1 MFARGVIA
9 TLLACSLMLSTGE
22 THTMAHAK
30 ATPKT
35 LESPQKAAPLVEQY
49 LLAGRLSEGEQSL
62 KTHLA
67 THARDDQAR
76 FGLGL
81 LQFLLAIEGASQQIN
96 YFGIRNWEGQLPA
109 HLAMFKLPINQLP
122 HQISYEQLRKI
133 FLDFHDKVAEAES
146 TLSGITTSDVTL
158 PIHFGLIE
166 LDFTGRG
173 EAANKENRR
182 LWELYSEVSR
192 NQQISATEA
201 ESFFIKFDRGD
212 VHWLRGYCHVF
223 LALSNIILAYN
234 SQASFDSSAH
244 LFFARVDSPYK
255 FLAERRFS
263 DKSAGLKSNLN
274 EIFDVIA
281 GLHHLQ
287 CEVVEPERMNA
298 ALKDLEEVVSQSR
311 ESWRWIMAETDDD
324 HEWLPNPKQ
333 TGVIPNMQVTDEMV
347 SSWMEIMDENEK
359 ILQGKLLIPFWRG
372 NDTEVGINLRK
383 VFLEPRNFDL
393 VDWIQGVAA
402 QPYLE
407 KGALSKGDNWTR
419 MRSGFP
425 TNFPG
430 FVLYFN

>member
-1 MFARGVIA
+1 
-9 TLLACSLMLSTGE
+9 
-22 THTMAHAK
+22 
-30 ATPKT
+30 
-35 LESPQKAAPLVEQY
+35 
-49 LLAGRLSEGEQSL
+49 
-62 KTHLA
+62 
-67 THARDDQAR
+67 
-76 FGLGL
+76 
-81 LQFLLAIEGASQQIN
+81 
-96 YFGIRNWEGQLPA
+96 
-109 HLAMFKLPINQLP
+109 MFKLPTNQQP

-133 FLDFHDKVAEAES
+133 FLDFHNKVAEAES
-146 TLSGITTSDVTL
+146 TLSGITTGDVTL

-173 EAANKENRR
+173 EAENKEKRR
-182 LWELYSEVSR
+182 LWVLYSEVSR

-223 LALSNIILAYN
+223 LALSNIVLAYN
-234 SQASFDSSAH
+234 SETSFDISAH

-255 FLAERRFS
+255 FLAERRIS
-263 DKSAGLKSNLN
+263 NQSVGLRSSLN

-287 CEVVEPERMNA
+287 CDVVEPERMKA

-372 NDTEVGINLRK
+372 NDTETGINLRK
-383 VFLEPRNFDL
+383 VFLEPRKFDL
-393 VDWIQGVAA
+393 FDWIQGVAA

>member
-9 TLLACSLMLSTGE
+9 TLLACSFIFTTGE
-22 THTMAHAK
+22 THTMVHAK
-30 ATPKT
+30 ATPNT
-35 LESPQKAAPLVEQY
+35 LKSPQKTPPLVEQY
-49 LLAGRLSEGEQSL
+49 LLTGRLYEGEQSL
-62 KTHLA
+62 KAHLA
-67 THARDDQAR
+67 AHATDDQAR

-81 LQFLLAIEGASQQIN
+81 LQFLRAIESASQQIN
-96 YFGIRNWEGQLPA
+96 YFGIRNWEGQLPT
-109 HLAMFKLPINQLP
+109 HLAMFRLPVNQQP

-133 FLDFHDKVAEAES
+133 VLDFHDKVAEAEN
-146 TLSGITTSDVTL
+146 TLGGITASDVTL

-173 EAANKENRR
+173 DTESKEKRR
-182 LWELYSEVSR
+182 LWKLYSEVSR

-223 LALSNIILAYN
+223 LALSNVILAYN
-234 SQASFDSSAH
+234 SKASFDTSAH
-244 LFFARVDSPYK
+244 LFFACVDSPYK
-255 FLAERRFS
+255 FLAERRLNDQS
-263 DKSAGLKSNLN
+263 MGLRSNLP

-287 CEVVEPERMNA
+287 CDVVEPKRMKA

-333 TGVIPNMQVTDEMV
+333 TGVIPNMQVTNEMV
-347 SSWMEIMDENEK
+347 NSWMEIMDENEK

-372 NDTEVGINLRK
+372 NDTEIGINLRK
-383 VFLEPRNFDL
+383 VFLEPRIFDL
-393 VDWIQGVAA
+393 IDWIQGTAA

-407 KGALSKGDNWTR
+407 KGPLSQGDNWTR
-419 MRSGFP
+419 MRSAFAN
-425 TNFPG
+425 NFPG

>member
-1 MFARGVIA
+1 
-9 TLLACSLMLSTGE
+9 
-22 THTMAHAK
+22 
-30 ATPKT
+30 
-35 LESPQKAAPLVEQY
+35 
-49 LLAGRLSEGEQSL
+49 
-62 KTHLA
+62 
-67 THARDDQAR
+67 
-76 FGLGL
+76 L
-81 LQFLLAIEGASQQIN
+81 LQCLQAIEGACQQIN
-96 YFGIRNWEGQLPA
+96 YFGVRNWEGQFPTR
-109 HLAMFKLPINQLP
+109 LAMFKLPTNQQP

-133 FLDFHDKVAEAES
+133 FLDFHNKVAEAES
-146 TLSGITTSDVTL
+146 TLSGITTGDVTL

-173 EAANKENRR
+173 EAENKEKRR
-182 LWELYSEVSR
+182 LWVLYSEVSR

-223 LALSNIILAYN
+223 LALSNIVLAYN
-234 SQASFDSSAH
+234 SETSFDISAH

-255 FLAERRFS
+255 FLAERRIS
-263 DKSAGLKSNLN
+263 NQSVGLRSSLN

-287 CEVVEPERMNA
+287 CDVVEPERMKA

-372 NDTEVGINLRK
+372 NDTETGINLRK
-383 VFLEPRNFDL
+383 VFLEPRKFDL
-393 VDWIQGVAA
+393 FDWIQGVAA